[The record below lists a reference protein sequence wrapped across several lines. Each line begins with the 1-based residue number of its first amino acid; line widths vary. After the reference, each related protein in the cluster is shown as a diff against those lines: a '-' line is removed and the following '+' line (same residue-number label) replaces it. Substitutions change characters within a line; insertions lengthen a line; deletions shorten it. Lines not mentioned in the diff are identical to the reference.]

1 MFSRYHWN
9 FREYDE
15 GERKRVETTF
25 SYSKCDESGLLVP
38 KVKNNNKKRFFN
50 QKLIAREA
58 KQLSLNNLGNMTYYR
73 FKFRTAAEIND
84 RGNYVGE
91 HSHDWRCVRI
101 YAKHVLVWL

>member
-1 MFSRYHWN
+1 MKVVFL
-9 FREYDE
+9 FQKLKIIA
-15 GERKRVETTF
+15 KR
-25 SYSKCDESGLLVP
+25 D
-38 KVKNNNKKRFFN
+38 FFN

-84 RGNYVGE
+84 WENYVGE
-91 HSHDWRCVRI
+91 HSHDWRCARI